1 MVAQTVGKPNQS
13 LQEIKREETNSVETV
28 KKFIDQSIVKHK
40 QSPKRGRQNEKNST
54 VDKRN
59 ESTISIV
66 DKSIGKSQC
75 SPKRIKHE
83 EVHCDAVTTTKDK
96 SKIFLLPQKNDK
108 VNMNIQYP
116 PLYLSQ
122 YFPQQRRFRLM
133 INFCMRESN

>member
-1 MVAQTVGKPNQS
+1 
-13 LQEIKREETNSVETV
+13 V
-28 KKFIDQSIVKHK
+28 KNFIDQSIVKHK
-40 QSPKRGRQNEKNST
+40 QSPKRGRQNKKNST

-66 DKSIGKSQC
+66 DKSIGKSQR
-75 SPKRIKHE
+75 SPKQIKCK

-96 SKIFLLPQKNDK
+96 SKIFLHPQKIDK

-122 YFPQQRRFRLM
+122 YFP
-133 INFCMRESN
+133 